1 VRGVDGERIA
11 YLTPQH
17 ETRLLAATKRAAL
30 YVRVSTSDRGQTIEN
45 QLQPLQEAAR
55 RLGWTV
61 VAIYRDE
68 GISGTKGRDRRP
80 GLNDLLKGVAHREF
94 GIVAAWSVCRLG
106 RSFPDLIGLLGEL
119 QARDIDL
126 YLHQQALDTST
137 PSGRMLFGM
146 LSVFSEFERAMRGV
160 FFPTFGTDHCDEAF
174 QRRVVGWARAYAKV
188 YLMIRIQKMGER
200 QCWRGAGPRRSLR
213 NFCLFDLDHFIS

>member
-1 VRGVDGERIA
+1 MA
-11 YLTPQH
+11 S
-17 ETRLLAATKRAAL
+17 TRRAAL

-55 RLGWTV
+55 RLCWTV

-80 GLNDLLKGVAHREF
+80 GLNDLLTGVAHREF
-94 GIVAAWSVCRLG
+94 DIVAAWSVCRLG
-106 RSFPDLIGLLGEL
+106 RSLPDLIGLLGEL

-146 LSVFSEFERAMRGV
+146 LSVFSEFERAMIRDRVRAGLDRARSSDKRLGRPPMVPIKIDSYPTGVGRGSLEFV
-160 FFPTFGTDHCDEAF
+160 
-174 QRRVVGWARAYAKV
+174 RRHD
-188 YLMIRIQKMGER
+188 
-200 QCWRGAGPRRSLR
+200 C
-213 NFCLFDLDHFIS
+213 